1 MDFGTFT
8 CPYCNT
14 INATEARN
22 NHFYSCSSCS
32 QVYIKYE
39 SPLAKPEEIVSES
52 ETMSPIMLGSKG
64 KINGETFEVTGC
76 VTLFQSRT
84 TINLFSIKWNTGLFG
99 CLLESDGDYHLITN
113 INQKPGT
120 ELKNTKLGKEIE
132 MANFGKAYCY
142 YIDKP
147 EYIAIKGYGKLVF
160 EKFTNS
166 IFCSYYSQD
175 KKVAFCFFSKEHI
188 SLLTGRIYDFKELNL
203 SPTRSINDWYK

>member
-1 MDFGTFT
+1 M
-8 CPYCNT
+8 
-14 INATEARN
+14 
-22 NHFYSCSSCS
+22 
-32 QVYIKYE
+32 
-39 SPLAKPEEIVSES
+39 
-52 ETMSPIMLGSKG
+52 
-64 KINGETFEVTGC
+64 TGC

-99 CLLESDGDYHLITN
+99 CLLESDGDYHLITS